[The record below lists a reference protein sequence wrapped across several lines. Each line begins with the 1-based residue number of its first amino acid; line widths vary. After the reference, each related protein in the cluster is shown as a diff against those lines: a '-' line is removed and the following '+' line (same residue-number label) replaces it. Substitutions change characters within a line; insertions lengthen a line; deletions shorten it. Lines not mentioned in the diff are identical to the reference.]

1 MKPETL
7 TRWTVDDSAELYGIR
22 NWGAGYFD
30 INDQGEVVVRPQ
42 GRNGGS
48 EPTACVS
55 LRAIISGLQERGIS
69 MPVLLR
75 FSDILAARVA
85 CINHS
90 FGKAIAEAGY
100 QGSYRG
106 VYPIKVNQ
114 QHQVIEDIVEFG
126 RPFHHGLEAGSKAEL
141 IAALAYLRDPEA
153 YIVCNGY
160 KDEEFVDLA
169 LYGTK
174 MGLQTIIV
182 LERASELELVL
193 ERAEQMRVKPN
204 LGLRAKLAARG
215 GGHWSESG
223 GDRSMFGLNA
233 SQIIDVI
240 DQLRARGLLDCL
252 RMLHYH
258 VGSQIPNIRSV
269 RAASAEACRF
279 YVDLVG
285 EGAAMGILNLGGGLA
300 VDYDGS
306 HTNYPSSSN
315 YTMDEYAADIVE
327 TVMKMCAEAQV
338 RHPVIVSESGRA
350 TVAHHSVLLFN
361 VLDASRFE
369 SHGLPEQ
376 LPADAPEVI
385 KRLMD
390 ASSDINAKNAQEC
403 YHDAVYYRDEARSMF
418 EVGEISLRQRA
429 LAERIFWY
437 IVGRV
442 AQEIRGRKYIP
453 DELAQLPAAIAD
465 VYYGNFSVFQ
475 SLPDVWA
482 IEQLFPIIPVHR
494 LDEAPT
500 RQATISDIT
509 CDSDGKI
516 DKFID
521 LHDVKDMLPVHEL
534 NESEYYMGV
543 FLIGAYQE
551 TLGDLHNLFG
561 DTNVVSLVL
570 GDNGVLEFAQE
581 IDGDTVA
588 DVLSYVEH
596 NPPTMLD
603 RVRQM
608 AEQAVRAG
616 RITPEERREIVD
628 AYENGLR
635 GYTYF
640 EK

>member
-7 TRWTVDDSAELYGIR
+7 TRWTVDDSAELYGVR
-22 NWGAGYFD
+22 NWGTGYFD
-30 INDQGEVVVRPQ
+30 INEKGEVLVRPQ
-42 GRNGGS
+42 GRNGGGNGHGG
-48 EPTACVS
+48 VS
-55 LRAIISGLQERGIS
+55 IREIISGLQERGIS

-75 FSDILAARVA
+75 FSDILASRVA
-85 CINHS
+85 CINNS
-90 FGKAIAEAGY
+90 FAKAIAEAGY

-114 QHQVIEDIVEFG
+114 QHQVIADVVEFG

-153 YIVCNGY
+153 YVVCNGY

-169 LYGTK
+169 LHGTK
-174 MGLQTIIV
+174 MGLQTFIV
-182 LERASELELVL
+182 LERASELALVL
-193 ERAEQMRVKPN
+193 ERAEKMRVKPN

-240 DQLRARGLLDCL
+240 DLLRDRGLLDCL

-279 YVDLVG
+279 YVDLVA

-338 RHPVIVSESGRA
+338 RHPIIVSESGRA

-390 ASSDINAKNAQEC
+390 ASSDINGKNAQEC

-437 IVGRV
+437 IVCRV
-442 AQEIRGRKYIP
+442 AQEIQGRKYIP

-482 IEQLFPIIPVHR
+482 IEQLFPIMPVHR
-494 LDEAPT
+494 LNEAPT

-521 LHDVKDMLPVHEL
+521 LHDVKEMLPVHEL
-534 NESEYYMGV
+534 NDAEYYMGV
-543 FLIGAYQE
+543 FLVGAYQE

-570 GDNGVLEFAQE
+570 GSNGVLEFAQE

-588 DVLSYVEH
+588 DVLTYVEH
-596 NPPTMLD
+596 KPPTMLD